1 MGEVSQLVQGISQAK
16 DGTTR
21 LAYGGPLL
29 LWPSGYRQITEREI
43 RESGC
48 LLEGTQRVVG
58 RLLIPEH
65 DNPGRLLRLVALGLS
80 VEAAGQVPIAAGDQR
95 QPRPDAVEED
105 SHNLECPSVDLVH
118 ELTGKSED
126 QHGRPVEKDDSDKG
140 IQGAVSSLPFEY
152 FFDGQL
158 QLSPTSPRMGS
169 DRYEGLEEWK
179 GFILD

>member
-1 MGEVSQLVQGISQAK
+1 MPI
-16 DGTTR
+16 
-21 LAYGGPLL
+21 
-29 LWPSGYRQITEREI
+29 
-43 RESGC
+43 
-48 LLEGTQRVVG
+48 EGTQRVVG

-140 IQGAVSSLPFEY
+140 IQGAVSSLP
-152 FFDGQL
+152 
-158 QLSPTSPRMGS
+158 SSTSSMDSSNSAPPVP
-169 DRYEGLEEWK
+169 EWDQIDMK
-179 GFILD
+179 DWKSGRDLFLIKIATSQQ

>member
-1 MGEVSQLVQGISQAK
+1 MPI
-16 DGTTR
+16 
-21 LAYGGPLL
+21 
-29 LWPSGYRQITEREI
+29 
-43 RESGC
+43 
-48 LLEGTQRVVG
+48 EGTQRVVG

-80 VEAAGQVPIAAGDQR
+80 VEAAGQVPIAAGDHR

-118 ELTGKSED
+118 ELTGKKAKINMDALWRRMTQIRVYREPYPAS
-126 QHGRPVEKDDSDKG
+126 
-140 IQGAVSSLPFEY
+140 PFEY